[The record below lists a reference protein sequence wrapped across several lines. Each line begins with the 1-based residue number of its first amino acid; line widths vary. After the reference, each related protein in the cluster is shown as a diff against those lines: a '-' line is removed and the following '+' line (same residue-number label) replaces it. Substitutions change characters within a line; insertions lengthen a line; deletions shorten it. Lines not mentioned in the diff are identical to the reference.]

1 VSHIFTSFSGSCFAA
16 FHYSALTVPGI
27 LLLLAGVAGAV
38 FRRVK
43 FSTAEH
49 DLVGIVSGRRWL
61 PFALCFLNAY
71 GDADV
76 IAELK
81 TLAAPGGLAWIWWGV
96 RTNFTKPTRVRRRL
110 TRLRNAITRG
120 LPINGNVSH
129 SARVLD
135 YPVGE
140 AISPHATHRR
150 ITANKAQTL
159 CLDQYALNNA

>member
-71 GDADV
+71 GDGLGEVCAN
-76 IAELK
+76 APPNPRE
-81 TLAAPGGLAWIWWGV
+81 AARSGESFQFGNHIC
-96 RTNFTKPTRVRRRL
+96 TRVRRRL

-140 AISPHATHRR
+140 AISPHPAHRR

-159 CLDQYALNNA
+159 CLDPYALNNA